1 MASAFRFVISRLD
14 KAEVISC
21 SVSSLTRCTP
31 HYHPARRG
39 FRRSALGDP
48 VFRVGKP
55 SPSET
60 KSLQRRRSVPRG
72 PVGTS
77 LTEWRDP
84 LQLQQP
90 PRGRNRA
97 SPVTQPFGRAMYLGA
112 VKLLHRAFLAGPPGP
127 PAALLLAAHRLGA
140 SALAR
145 SRSCLPAQRTCGQIR
160 TASFL
165 DTTRSPSGTLLPS
178 YRFPHPPSRPL
189 SPPAASLAQSL
200 FVCCL
205 NLLRWPPSVL
215 CQMHF
220 LILSSWCTTVLPP
233 GRAPQWPSWCTR
245 CKEQE
250 QRRLPKSS
258 LWFKFPKTPPPLD
271 H

>member
-1 MASAFRFVISRLD
+1 MPFSQAITARALASAFRFVISRLD

-60 KSLQRRRSVPRG
+60 KPLQRRRSVPQG

-84 LQLQQP
+84 LQLQRP

-97 SPVTQPFGRAMYLGA
+97 SPVTQPFGRAQCTCG
-112 VKLLHRAFLAGPPGP
+112 RPIT
-127 PAALLLAAHRLGA
+127 RLGA

-145 SRSCLPAQRTCGQIR
+145 SRSCLPEC
-160 TASFL
+160 
-165 DTTRSPSGTLLPS
+165 PC
-178 YRFPHPPSRPL
+178 L
-189 SPPAASLAQSL
+189 SPIYYVTEIYYGAWL
-200 FVCCL
+200 
-205 NLLRWPPSVL
+205 
-215 CQMHF
+215 
-220 LILSSWCTTVLPP
+220 
-233 GRAPQWPSWCTR
+233 
-245 CKEQE
+245 
-250 QRRLPKSS
+250 
-258 LWFKFPKTPPPLD
+258 
-271 H
+271 